1 MKFLHKLLVFAL
13 LFVGVITQASAETFT
28 VNGVVYRI
36 TNTGVAVNNLAAD
49 NDLNGIVYVPEEVQY
64 GSTTYKVTGI
74 DQFRNKEIREISLP
88 GTIEKITNGTFVN
101 CKTCRLSSLVLASAM
116 SVTKCST
123 TAQHSRIFHC
133 QTHCSTLAP
142 LLSVDV
148 QALNQY
154 NCPNHLTAWGIM
166 CF

>member
-13 LFVGVITQASAETFT
+13 LFVGVITQASAESFT

-36 TNTGVAVNNLAAD
+36 TDTGVAVNNLAID

-101 CKTCRLSSLVLASAM
+101 CKNLQTVKLGVGISYVSNEMFYNCTALQNISLPNSLQYI
-116 SVTKCST
+116 ST
-123 TAQHSRIFHC
+123 TAFRGCTSLVFR
-133 QTHCSTLAP
+133 
-142 LLSVDV
+142 
-148 QALNQY
+148 AL
-154 NCPNHLTAWGIM
+154 
-166 CF
+166 